1 MNQTFRVGVIRVI
14 TLPDQAQA
22 EIHGRLME
30 QYVPALKT
38 FTVCIPDQPEGIHS
52 LELKAQA
59 VPKIIKAA
67 RAFEDADA
75 VVVSCADD
83 PAVEELREELDIPVI
98 GAGSSVAAMA
108 GRYGAHPGILGI
120 TDYAPEPYARIFGDR
135 LINLGTPEGVNGT
148 LDLMTDKGRES
159 VIRKALELR
168 AAGASSIALSCTGM
182 STIGISDLLMR
193 TCGIPVID
201 PVLAESVC
209 TYFECLRT
217 KK

>member
-52 LELKAQA
+52 LELKVQA

-75 VVVSCADD
+75 V
-83 PAVEELREELDIPVI
+83 EELDIPVI

-193 TCGIPVID
+193 KCGIPVID

>member
-1 MNQTFRVGVIRVI
+1 MNETFRVGVIRVI
-14 TLPDQAQA
+14 TLPDQNQA

-38 FTVCIPDQPEGIHS
+38 YTVCIPDQPEGIHS
-52 LELKAQA
+52 LELKAAA
-59 VPKIIKAA
+59 VPKIIEAAKAFA
-67 RAFEDADA
+67 DMDA
-75 VVVSCADD
+75 VVISCADD
-83 PAVEELREELDIPVI
+83 PAVDDLREQLDIPVI

-108 GRYGAHPGILGI
+108 SRYGDRPGILGI
-120 TDYAPEPYARIFGDR
+120 TDYAPEPYDRIFGNR
-135 LINLGTPEGVNGT
+135 LINLGTPEGVKGT

-159 VIRKALELR
+159 VIRKALELK
-168 AAGASSIALSCTGM
+168 AAGASSIALACTGM
-182 STIGISDLLMR
+182 STIGISDLLMKK
-193 TCGIPVID
+193 CAIPVID

>member
-1 MNQTFRVGVIRVI
+1 MNETFRVGVIRVI
-14 TLPDQAQA
+14 TLPDQNQA
-22 EIHGRLME
+22 NIHGRLME

-38 FTVCIPDQPEGIHS
+38 YTVCIPDQPEGIHS
-52 LELKAQA
+52 LELKAAA

-67 RAFEDADA
+67 KAFTGMDA

-83 PAVEELREELDIPVI
+83 PAVEELRANLEIPVI

-108 GRYGAHPGILGI
+108 SRYGDHPGILGI
-120 TDYAPEPYARIFGDR
+120 TGYAPEPYDRIFGDR
-135 LINLGTPEGVNGT
+135 LINLGTPEGVNST
-148 LDLMTDKGRES
+148 LELMTDRGRES
-159 VIRKALELR
+159 VIRKALELKS
-168 AAGASSIALSCTGM
+168 AGASAIALACTGM

-193 TCGIPVID
+193 ECAIPVID